1 MEFNISMAKEELN
14 FEESLKK
21 LEEIVKELENGTV
34 ALDDAITKFTEAM
47 KLASSC
53 NEKLKNAEESINKI
67 LTKDGSLED
76 FKVEE

>member
-1 MEFNISMAKEELN
+1 MAKEELN

-76 FKVEE
+76 FKVEK

>member
-1 MEFNISMAKEELN
+1 MAKEELN

-34 ALDDAITKFTEAM
+34 ALDYAITKFTEAM

>member
-1 MEFNISMAKEELN
+1 MAKEELN

-34 ALDDAITKFTEAM
+34 ALDDAITKFTEAI

>member
-1 MEFNISMAKEELN
+1 MAKEELN

-21 LEEIVKELENGTV
+21 LEEVVKELENGTV

-67 LTKDGSLED
+67 LTKNGSLED

>member
-1 MEFNISMAKEELN
+1 MAKEELN

-47 KLASSC
+47 KHASSC

>member
-1 MEFNISMAKEELN
+1 MAKEELN

-47 KLASSC
+47 KL
-53 NEKLKNAEESINKI
+53 KNAEESINKI

>member
-1 MEFNISMAKEELN
+1 MAKEELN

-53 NEKLKNAEESINKI
+53 NEKLKNAEGSINKI

>member
-1 MEFNISMAKEELN
+1 MAKEELN

-67 LTKDGSLED
+67 LTKDGSLKD

>member
-1 MEFNISMAKEELN
+1 MAYEELN

>member
-1 MEFNISMAKEELN
+1 MAKEELN

-53 NEKLKNAEESINKI
+53 NEKLKSAEESINKI

>member
-1 MEFNISMAKEELN
+1 MAKEELN

-67 LTKDGSLED
+67 LTKNGSLED

>member
-1 MEFNISMAKEELN
+1 MILSNNKQNTPTSIGGEMNAY
-14 FEESLKK
+14 
-21 LEEIVKELENGTV
+21 
-34 ALDDAITKFTEAM
+34 ITKFTEAM

>member
-1 MEFNISMAKEELN
+1 MAKEELN

-53 NEKLKNAEESINKI
+53 NEKLKNAEESINMI

>member
-1 MEFNISMAKEELN
+1 MAKEEIN

>member
-1 MEFNISMAKEELN
+1 MAKEELN
-14 FEESLKK
+14 FDESLKK

>member
-1 MEFNISMAKEELN
+1 MAKEELN

-53 NEKLKNAEESINKI
+53 NEKLKNAQESINKI

>member
-1 MEFNISMAKEELN
+1 MAKEELN

-21 LEEIVKELENGTV
+21 LEAIVKELENGTV

>member
-1 MEFNISMAKEELN
+1 MAKEELN

-53 NEKLKNAEESINKI
+53 NEMLKNAEESINKI

>member
-1 MEFNISMAKEELN
+1 MAKEELN

-76 FKVEE
+76 FRVEE

>member
-1 MEFNISMAKEELN
+1 MAKEELN

-34 ALDDAITKFTEAM
+34 ALDDAITNFTEAM